1 MYQAQFPGMQTQT
14 GVFGDSVTQ
23 IARHRA
29 PDTGPMDADLVFSP
43 RFQFDLKQR
52 APAAA
57 IQHLVV
63 RHGPL
68 GVGVAHYSDEKSL
81 VFVERLVYDA
91 GILRR
96 YAVGYRQV
104 AETLLGIAPTDPPT
118 LRERGIAATRQ
129 LAKRQLTW
137 LRSLPVTARFDCL
150 SPTLYAQVRA
160 ALERAQPVP

>member
-1 MYQAQFPGMQTQT
+1 MIELTGRPLSELQRGAVPTGITLFAIEPSSRAVLHERIAERFDAMLAAGLVDEVRALLARPG
-14 GVFGDSVTQ
+14 
-23 IARHRA
+23 IR
-29 PDTGPMDADLVFSP
+29 ADL
-43 RFQFDLKQR
+43 
-52 APAAA
+52 PAM
-57 IQHLVV
+57 
-63 RHGPL
+63 R
-68 GVGVAHYSDEKSL
+68 
-81 VFVERLVYDA
+81 
-91 GILRR
+91 
-96 YAVGYRQV
+96 AVGYRQV